1 MCVRYDGSHRHLVR
15 VIEFRVAVDDDWEA
29 IWPVFRDVV
38 ASGDTYAFPPDID
51 SAEAETTWMA
61 AGRDRRRTY
70 VAERDGEIV
79 ATAYVRPNQPGLG
92 DHVAN
97 AGWMVAPSAAGQGI
111 GRRFAEYVIGDA
123 RSLGFTGMQF
133 NAVVATNTG
142 AIRLWESL
150 GFEIVGTVPDAFRH
164 ATEGLVPIHVMYR
177 GLSRDDR
184 GCSG

>member
-1 MCVRYDGSHRHLVR
+1 MIS
-15 VIEFRVAVDDDWEA
+15 FRMAEAGDWAA
-29 IWPVFRDVV
+29 IWPIFRAVV
-38 ASGDTYAFPPDID
+38 ARGDTYAYPPDIGRAD
-51 SAEAETTWMA
+51 AEVIWMA
-61 AGRDRRRTY
+61 DGSDRRRTY

-97 AGWMVAPSAAGQGI
+97 AGWMVAPAAAGQGI
-111 GRRFAEYVIGDA
+111 GRRFAEHVIDDA
-123 RSLGFTGMQF
+123 RALGFTGMQF

-164 ATEGLVPIHVMYR
+164 ATEGGFPVHVMYR
-177 GLSRDDR
+177 RISPGDR
-184 GCSG
+184 GRSG